1 MRNGRV
7 IWTSDSLTH
16 GLIWF
21 KPNVEAELIR
31 QLEDFAQEC
40 EAYMKD
46 NAPWDDRTGDARSG
60 LTAAA
65 DGNEVKGT
73 LGVILSHGVDYGV
86 FLEFKYGGRDSI
98 ITPTMEV
105 MGPQLMAR
113 MGGLLNR
120 VNYQGIA

>member
-16 GLIWF
+16 GLVWF
-21 KPNVEAELIR
+21 KPNVERELSN
-31 QLEDFAQEC
+31 QLSEFAKEC
-40 EAYMKD
+40 EAYMKA
-46 NAPWDDRTGDARSG
+46 NAPWEDRTGDARSE

-73 LGVILSHGVDYGV
+73 LGIVLAHGVDYGV
-86 FLEFKYGGRDSI
+86 FLEFKYGGRDAI
-98 ITPTMEV
+98 IGPTMEV

-113 MGGLLNR
+113 MSGLLDR
-120 VNYQGIA
+120 VDYQGIT